1 MKKLLMPL
9 LLFLTNADFS
19 QNTGSVN
26 GTVIDKQ
33 LNQVLIGASV
43 SVKGT
48 NVSTSTNDQGKF
60 IIRNLLAGK
69 IVLEISYV
77 GYERMEAQVE
87 IDENDSTVVTVS
99 LNIENRL
106 GNAA

>member
-9 LLFLTNADFS
+9 LLLLTNVAFS
-19 QNTGSVN
+19 RNTGSVN

-33 LNQVLIGASV
+33 LNEVLGGATV

-48 NVSTSTNDQGKF
+48 KVSTSTNDQGKF
-60 IIRNLLAGK
+60 IIRNLPAGK

-77 GYERMEAQVE
+77 GYEKMEVPVE
-87 IDENDSTVVTVS
+87 ISENDSTVVTVS

-106 GNAA
+106 GNAT